1 MEGRYYFRVLITC
14 IKEDLDIG
22 KKKPSPKRLKGATW
36 SIGI

>member
-1 MEGRYYFRVLITC
+1 MEGYYYFKVLITY

-22 KKKPSPKRLKGATW
+22 KKKPSPERLKGAMW